1 MSKNYK
7 LWCYTE
13 KNCPPCEMMDGYHE
27 EKAKEKGYQYEEVL
41 LERYWIDKAAQLDSW
56 HGKPFPDFYA
66 TPWFKLENLDDGSTV
81 DSFYGGIKKRIDIMM
96 EK

>member
-13 KNCPPCEMMDGYHE
+13 KNCPPCEMMEGYHVT
-27 EKAKEKGYQYEEVL
+27 ASAAKGYEYEEVM
-41 LERYWIDKAAQLDSW
+41 LERYWIDEANLIDDWQ
-56 HGKPFPDFYA
+56 GKPFPEFIG

-81 DSFYGGIKKRIDIMM
+81 DSFYGGNRKRFDILIN
-96 EK
+96 K

>member
-13 KNCPPCEMMDGYHE
+13 KNCPPCEMMEGYHE
-27 EKAKEKGYQYEEVL
+27 NAASASGYQYQEVML
-41 LERYWIDKAAQLDSW
+41 VRTADREDWIDKPLS
-56 HGKPFPDFYA
+56 DFKG
-66 TPWFKLENLDDGSTV
+66 TPWFKLENLDDNSTV
-81 DSFYGGIKKRIDIMM
+81 DSFYGGNKKRIDIMM